1 MIRISTASA
10 FDTGISTL
18 QKRQG
23 DLNEAQQQL
32 TSGKRISRLSD
43 DPVAAARAERARA
56 AQARADADQR
66 AVDASRSAV
75 AQIESAFSD
84 AGDLVQQA
92 RELLVAAGNTSYGPN
107 ERRGM
112 AQQLAAIRTQ
122 LLQVANRGDG
132 AGGFLFSGQGVGSPP
147 FVDAPGG
154 VTYGATPGTTQ
165 TASSEPL
172 PLAADGR
179 AAFLEARSGNGVFV
193 TAAGSAAGTAWIDAG
208 GVTNPSQL
216 TGLPYSV
223 QFTAGG
229 AGSTFTVL
237 RNGAATA
244 LTNVPYVSGQAIQI
258 DGMAFTVTGVPA
270 NGDNFTISP
279 SAPDLSLFDTLD
291 SAAAALNNAEPGRRR
306 AEPDGGRRPARHR
319 RCSDATRQCACRC
332 GRLAAAARQRA
343 IARRRTETAGS
354 NRAIECR
361 RPGHGAR
368 HFRLPAQANGLRCRA
383 AGLFD
388 DAALVPVR
396 LPRFVMPGPR

>member
-66 AVDASRSAV
+66 AVDASRATV
-75 AQIESAFSD
+75 AQVESAFSD
-84 AGDLVQQA
+84 ANDLVQQA
-92 RELLVAAGNTSYGPN
+92 RELMVAAGNTSYGPS
-107 ERRGM
+107 ERRSI
-112 AQQLAAIRTQ
+112 AQQLAGIRTQ

-154 VTYGATPGTTQ
+154 VTYGATAGTTH

-179 AAFLEARSGNGVFV
+179 AAFLEARGGNGVFV
-193 TAAGSAAGTAWIDAG
+193 TAAAGVAGTAWIDAG
-208 GVTNPSQL
+208 GVTDPSQL

-223 QFTAGG
+223 QFTVGG
-229 AGSTFTVL
+229 AGTTYTVQ

-244 LTNVPYVSGQAIQI
+244 LTNVPYVSGQSIQI
-258 DGMAFTVTGVPA
+258 DGMAFAITGVPA
-270 NGDNFTISP
+270 NGDNFTITP
-279 SAPDLSLFDTLD
+279 SAPDLSLFDALD
-291 SAAAALNNAEPGRRR
+291 SAVVALNNASLG
-306 AEPDGGRRPARHR
+306 AGALSQTVADGLR
-319 RCSDATRQCACRC
+319 DID
-332 GRLAAAARQRA
+332 AAAMQLSGARA
-343 IARRRTETAGS
+343 DAGS
-354 NRAIECR
+354 WLQRLDNVESRISGGKLLAQTEQSNAEDLDMVHAISDFQLKQT
-361 RPGHGAR
+361 GY
-368 HFRLPAQANGLRCRA
+368 
-383 AGLFD
+383 
-388 DAALVPVR
+388 DAALRAYSSMQR
-396 LPRFVMPGPR
+396 LSLFNYLGS